1 MSHVTHE
8 GRYMNLSFW
17 NNKKCRYGI
26 IGGAV
31 LLLTVIALAIRLLP
45 MGDLIGTGDMI
56 AGPDAW
62 YNLRLV
68 EVLLASGGFIF
79 FEPMTLFPT
88 GQTTGAWG
96 PLFTYI
102 AAFFGLFAGDAGRVA
117 LIDAVSWTPAILGA
131 LMVPVMFFLGKKLGD
146 WKTGLLAGL
155 FIAVIGGQF
164 FSRTLYGHFD
174 HHVAETLFSTLFAF
188 CYVLALAHLHGKEIS
203 LKNPASLK
211 LPLILGVVSGIAYF
225 LGLLTMTTL
234 IVFGLFAAVF
244 TLVQFILDVKSDRPT
259 EYLLVV
265 NTLTFGIGAIG
276 LLIYGIKDFGFGFYS
291 YSIALLIAQILVI
304 LGTLFLYVLQKVIAK
319 IEKPWYIYLASITG
333 VAVVG
338 ILAMWIILPD
348 LFNSMVGNLMQFFTN
363 SETAA
368 TIQEMSSWSV
378 SQAVSSFG
386 WSIPLALGGFAVL
399 VWQII
404 RRESPAALF
413 VLIWSLFM
421 FLATVAHI
429 RWEYFFAVNVA
440 LLSAVCVS
448 WAISFAGAEVAKLF
462 SKKQEAIPEQ
472 KGKKG
477 RKAVSTVSDKP
488 DVLKIGVF
496 AIIVVVAIVF
506 TGMSAV
512 SAVSTASV
520 YGEAGGTE
528 KDWIEATEWLV
539 DGTPETGIDY
549 YELYEREGFS
559 YPSEAYG
566 IMSWWDYGHY
576 ITTIGE
582 RIPNSNPFQAG
593 VAGEYGAAQVLTA
606 TDENAVVEKL
616 NHLGTKYVMTD
627 YQMAGSKFGAMA
639 IWADTE
645 LQTTPFYTYL
655 LQRDSTGAYSVVTA
669 QTEDYYNTLTAR
681 LQNFDGSYTEAGSVV
696 LVLTDSSAGYGYP
709 VITYTKSYANADDAW
724 KAAKDYNA
732 QSANTAAGKHAY
744 VISVPT
750 QATDY
755 FNPNADVPA
764 LKHFRLVH
772 ESDTYVIPAD
782 SYSYYITEP
791 NGGGTA
797 WVKTFEYVK
806 GAVIK
811 GNGIISIDVTTN
823 NGRTF
828 TYRQVSENGQFIV
841 PYATGQTGEIKT
853 GVYKIEGTG
862 QTFTVS
868 EKAVQ
873 NGLTVN

>member
-1 MSHVTHE
+1 MDF
-8 GRYMNLSFW
+8 SFW

-79 FEPMTLFPT
+79 FEPMTLFPY
-88 GQTTGAWG
+88 GQDIVWG

-234 IVFGLFAAVF
+234 VAFGLFAAVF
-244 TLVQFILDVKSDRPT
+244 TLVQFILDVKSGKPT

-265 NTLTFGIGAIG
+265 NTLTFGIGVIG
-276 LLIYGIKDFGFGFYS
+276 LLIHGIKDFGFGFYS
-291 YSIALLIAQILVI
+291 YSIALLIAHILVI
-304 LGTLFLYVLQKVIAK
+304 LGTIFLYVLQKVIAK
-319 IEKPWYIYLASITG
+319 IEKPWYIYLASIAG
-333 VAVVG
+333 VSVVG
-338 ILAMWIILPD
+338 IIAMWIILPD
-348 LFNSMVGNLMQFFTN
+348 LFNSMIGNLMQFFTN

-368 TIQEMSSWSV
+368 TIQEMSSWSFDL
-378 SQAVSSFG
+378 AASSFNIG
-386 WSIPLALGGFAVL
+386 LLLALGGFAVL
-399 VWQII
+399 VWKII
-404 RRESPAALF
+404 HDKSPVALF

-448 WAISFAGAEVAKLF
+448 WAISFAGTEVAKLF
-462 SKKQEAIPEQ
+462 SKKHQPDSEQ

-477 RKAVSTVSDKP
+477 KKSVPSASEKP
-488 DVLKIGVF
+488 DVLKIGVLTVV
-496 AIIVVVAIVF
+496 IILALVF
-506 TGMSAV
+506 TGISGVNAVQSA
-512 SAVSTASV
+512 SA
-520 YGEAGGTE
+520 YGEIGVTE

-593 VAGEYGAAQVLTA
+593 VSGTYGAAQVLTS
-606 TDENAVVEKL
+606 TDENAVVQKL
-616 NHLGTKYVMTD
+616 NHLRAKYVMTD
-627 YQMAGSKFGAMA
+627 YQMAGSKFGAMS
-639 IWADTE
+639 IWANPAVQTE
-645 LQTTPFYTYL
+645 PYYTHL
-655 LQRDSTGAYSVVTA
+655 LQQSSGGSYSVVTGY
-669 QTEDYYNTLTAR
+669 TEEYYNTLTVR
-681 LQNFDGSYTEAGSVV
+681 LQNFDGSYTEADSVI
-696 LVLTDSSAGYGYP
+696 LALTDSSAGYGYP
-709 VITYTKSYANADDAW
+709 VITYTKSYVNADDAW
-724 KAAKDYNA
+724 KAAKEYNS
-732 QSANTAAGKHAY
+732 QSANTEAGRYAY
-744 VISVPT
+744 VLSVPNPYKPET
-750 QATDY
+750 YFTPNTDIQ
-755 FNPNADVPA
+755 A

-772 ESDTYVIPAD
+772 ESDTYVVPVD
-782 SYSYYITEP
+782 SYTVGVTEP

-853 GVYKIEGTG
+853 GVYKIEGSG

-873 NGLTVN
+873 NGLSIN